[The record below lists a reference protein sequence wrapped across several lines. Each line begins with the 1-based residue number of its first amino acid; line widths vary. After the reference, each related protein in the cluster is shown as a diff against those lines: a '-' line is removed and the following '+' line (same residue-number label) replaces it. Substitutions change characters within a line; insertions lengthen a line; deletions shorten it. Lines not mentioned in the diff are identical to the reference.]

1 MSEDTNNIEL
11 RSEEVQ
17 EILGEVPAWILRRGI
32 TLTAIIVVVILLG
45 SAFFKYPDV
54 ITSSVVLT
62 STNPAISIVAK
73 SSGRIQHLY
82 INDNQYI
89 DKGSYLAVI
98 ENSEKNHDV
107 LYLKKYYMSIN

>member
-62 STNPAISIVAK
+62 STNPAISISIREA
-73 SSGRIQHLY
+73 IWL
-82 INDNQYI
+82 
-89 DKGSYLAVI
+89 L
-98 ENSEKNHDV
+98 
-107 LYLKKYYMSIN
+107 LKIVQNLMTYCI